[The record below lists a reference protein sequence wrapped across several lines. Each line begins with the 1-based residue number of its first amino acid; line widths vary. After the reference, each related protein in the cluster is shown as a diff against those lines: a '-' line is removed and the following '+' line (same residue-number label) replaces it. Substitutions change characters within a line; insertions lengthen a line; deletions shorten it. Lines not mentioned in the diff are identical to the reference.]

1 MTSNSWLVQVGV
13 IGIMATT
20 FVAVSYIARINEPV
34 LTTIVQNGNITG
46 VIGFI
51 LLTALFVVFVIPLD
65 IVFLIPL
72 GALVWGPVPT
82 ALMSITGWVL
92 GSVVALGIAR
102 SFGVPAVEKMIGLKR
117 IRGIEAR
124 IPKQNTFWTVVF
136 LRLII
141 PVDILSYALGL
152 FSTMAWRPYMIAT
165 LIGVTPFG
173 FYFSYAGTL
182 PFWYQIAAMSGALV
196 FATAIL
202 FKYGTQ
208 KNT

>member
-1 MTSNSWLVQVGV
+1 MSSDRWITQVGALGV
-13 IGIMATT
+13 LVTT
-20 FVAVSYIARINEPV
+20 FVAVSHIARTNEAI
-34 LTTIVQNGNITG
+34 LASIVHGGNVSS

-92 GSVVALGIAR
+92 GSIVALGIAR
-102 SFGVPAVEKMIGLKR
+102 SFGAPVVEKLVGLKR
-117 IRGIEAR
+117 IRSIETR
-124 IPKQNTFWTVVF
+124 IPKQNLFWTVVF
-136 LRLII
+136 LRLVI

-152 FSTMAWRPYMIAT
+152 FSTMAWRPYVLAT

-182 PFWYQIAAMSGALV
+182 PFWYQIAAMGGALIL
-196 FATAIL
+196 ATAIL

-208 KNT
+208 KNP

>member
-1 MTSNSWLVQVGV
+1 MISNKWLVQVGI
-13 IGIMATT
+13 IGIMAVT
-20 FVAVSYIARINEPV
+20 FVVVSYVARANEPV
-34 LTTIVQNGNITG
+34 LAAIVQDGNVTSI
-46 VIGFI
+46 IGFI

-82 ALMSITGWVL
+82 ALMSIMGWVL
-92 GSVVALGIAR
+92 GSMVALGIAR
-102 SFGVPAVEKMIGLKR
+102 AFGAPVVEKMIGLKR

-124 IPKQNTFWTVVF
+124 IPNQNTFWTVVF

-152 FSTMAWRPYMIAT
+152 FSTMSWRPYMLAT

-182 PFWYQIAAMSGALV
+182 PFWYQIAAVIGALV
-196 FATAIL
+196 LATAIV
-202 FKYGTQ
+202 FKYDAQ
-208 KNT
+208 ENP

>member
-1 MTSNSWLVQVGV
+1 MGAL
-13 IGIMATT
+13 GILATT
-20 FVAVSYIARINEPV
+20 FVAVSYIARANEAALV
-34 LTTIVQNGNITG
+34 SIVHGGNVSS

-82 ALMSITGWVL
+82 AIMSITGWVL
-92 GSVVALGIAR
+92 GSIVVLGIAR
-102 SFGVPAVEKMIGLKR
+102 SFGAPVVEKLVGLER
-117 IRGIEAR
+117 IRSIETR
-124 IPKQNTFWTVVF
+124 IPKQNLFWTVVF
-136 LRLII
+136 LRLVI

-152 FSTMAWRPYMIAT
+152 FSTMTWRPYVLAT

-182 PFWYQIAAMSGALV
+182 PFWYQVAAMGGALV
-196 FATAIL
+196 LATIVL
-202 FKYGTQ
+202 FKYGT
-208 KNT
+208 KKILKSYPDCG